1 MKVDKNFKLSK
12 AAKRVLATLPTKE
25 ERSTWKKAF
34 IQAESNTADRM
45 VMNYD
50 ITPSG
55 KKPRRTQQQDNR
67 DE

>member
-12 AAKRVLATLPTKE
+12 STKRILSLLSTKE
-25 ERSTWKKAF
+25 ERLSWKKGY

-50 ITPSG
+50 VAPSG
-55 KKPRRTQQQDNR
+55 KKPRKAQQLDNK

>member
-12 AAKRVLATLPTKE
+12 AAKRVLAALPTKE
-25 ERSTWKKAF
+25 ERLSWKKGY

-50 ITPSG
+50 VAPSG
-55 KKPRRTQQQDNR
+55 KKPRKAQQLDNK

>member
-12 AAKRVLATLPTKE
+12 SAKRILAALPTKE
-25 ERSTWKKAF
+25 ERLSWKKAF

-45 VMNYD
+45 MMNYD

-55 KKPRRTQQQDNR
+55 KKPRKAQQPDIK